1 MQSYRLV
8 LQSVCSFKTLL
19 LVLYVLEG
27 SLNLASAQSERL
39 DSAGRIENRIPRELL
54 AQPAI
59 SAEVERLRALR
70 KSAARYGKKHPAYGS
85 TEKQIAEVEVKLRS
99 YLEEPQRTDDA
110 RVEIPSAD
118 PQEHPGDRSSRQKPS
133 AQGLDS
139 ADDFSNIDFAT
150 GARLVPAY
158 RSLKLPRL
166 TGVGCFPAL
175 GLIWGGEYDSVT
187 NASRIW
193 QWSDLPDAKTKS
205 LYYEAVGKIEAL
217 AFLREFQEQ
226 AFVYLLVNNQFDKDT
241 SRITIEEI
249 PVQAVPPFSILEPTI
264 AKTLLDATV
273 RKSPRMHL
281 MSGEKP
287 GILLGYF
294 GDFLET
300 KIHEDWQLKQTTLDS
315 VWSFSRKNADLA
327 QLDLDSVEGFLPGIA
342 RSNREGS
349 IAIEAIFQST
359 YYGSVLSHTDKS
371 QIIVNP
377 EAGSI
382 LQAIQPGVNSKQTV
396 NLVAKTSRGIQGC
409 FLDTTSEPLILDGF
423 GVLLAI
429 EPKFDQENIQKNN
442 EGYEVTSALPS
453 QISRTGWFIDISK
466 AEFTDAFI
474 SFVPGGRTKDA
485 PHGVRIDRF
494 LSVPNQKKVNVN
506 SMDSS
511 MSFPPGSLLLQN
523 YIQIHQG
530 SEMRILKT
538 LGLVKTEL
546 DWVPFVYDWKY
557 DQSDANLSDTE
568 DVQPLF
574 SSSRNEIE
582 FIKTRTR
589 VSSSDCLRCH
599 RGPQSIGGL
608 GIADAQVPLGHPA
621 DGSNIPLT
629 ELLKQQG
636 KIHVQSDS
644 GSDSKN

>member
-1 MQSYRLV
+1 MQSYRLL
-8 LQSVCSFKTLL
+8 LQSVCLFKTLL

-27 SLNLASAQSERL
+27 SVNLASAQSERL

-54 AQPAI
+54 AQPTI
-59 SAEVERLRALR
+59 SVEVERLRALR
-70 KSAARYGKKHPAYGS
+70 KSAARYGKKHPAYGT
-85 TEKQIAEVEVKLRS
+85 TEKQIAEVEEKLRS
-99 YLEEPQRTDDA
+99 YLEEPERTDDA
-110 RVEIPSAD
+110 RVEMPSAD
-118 PQEHPGDRSSRQKPS
+118 PQENPDDRSSRPKPS

-139 ADDFSNIDFAT
+139 PHDFSNIDFAT

-166 TGVGCFPAL
+166 TGIGCFPAL
-175 GLIWGGEYDSVT
+175 GLIWGGEYDSDA

-193 QWSDLPDAKTKS
+193 QWSDLPDANTKS

-217 AFLREFQEQ
+217 AFLKEFQEQ
-226 AFVYLLVNNQFDKDT
+226 AFVYLLVNNQFGKDT
-241 SRITIEEI
+241 SRITIVEI

-264 AKTLLDATV
+264 AKTILDATV
-273 RKSPRMHL
+273 RKSPRMHM

-327 QLDLDSVEGFLPGIA
+327 QVDLDSARGFLPKVA

-377 EAGSI
+377 ETGSI
-382 LQAIQPGVNSKQTV
+382 SQAIQLGVNSKPTV

-409 FLDTTSEPLILDGF
+409 FLDTTSEPLVLDGF

-429 EPKFDQENIQKNN
+429 EPKFDQENIPKKI
-442 EGYEVTSALPS
+442 EGYEVTSSLPS
-453 QISRTGWFIDISK
+453 RISSTGWFIDISK

-474 SFVPGGRTKDA
+474 SFVPGGRTKDS

-494 LSVPNQKKVNVN
+494 LSVPNQKKVAVN
-506 SMDSS
+506 STDSS

-523 YIQIHQG
+523 YIQNHEG
-530 SEMRILKT
+530 SETRILKT
-538 LGLVKTEL
+538 LGLVKTEF

-557 DQSDANLSDTE
+557 DQSDANLSDSE

-599 RGPQSIGGL
+599 QGPQSIGGL

-621 DGSNIPLT
+621 DGSNIPLI

-644 GSDSKN
+644 GSD

>member
-1 MQSYRLV
+1 
-8 LQSVCSFKTLL
+8 
-19 LVLYVLEG
+19 
-27 SLNLASAQSERL
+27 
-39 DSAGRIENRIPRELL
+39 
-54 AQPAI
+54 
-59 SAEVERLRALR
+59 
-70 KSAARYGKKHPAYGS
+70 
-85 TEKQIAEVEVKLRS
+85 
-99 YLEEPQRTDDA
+99 
-110 RVEIPSAD
+110 
-118 PQEHPGDRSSRQKPS
+118 
-133 AQGLDS
+133 
-139 ADDFSNIDFAT
+139 
-150 GARLVPAY
+150 
-158 RSLKLPRL
+158 
-166 TGVGCFPAL
+166 
-175 GLIWGGEYDSVT
+175 
-187 NASRIW
+187 
-193 QWSDLPDAKTKS
+193 
-205 LYYEAVGKIEAL
+205 
-217 AFLREFQEQ
+217 
-226 AFVYLLVNNQFDKDT
+226 
-241 SRITIEEI
+241 
-249 PVQAVPPFSILEPTI
+249 
-264 AKTLLDATV
+264 
-273 RKSPRMHL
+273 
-281 MSGEKP
+281 
-287 GILLGYF
+287 LGYF

-359 YYGSVLSHTDKS
+359 YYGSVLSHTAKS

-377 EAGSI
+377 ETGSI
-382 LQAIQPGVNSKQTV
+382 SQAIQLGVNSKPTV

-409 FLDTTSEPLILDGF
+409 FLDTTSEPLVLDGF

-429 EPKFDQENIQKNN
+429 EPKFDQENIPKKI
-442 EGYEVTSALPS
+442 EGYEVTSSLPS
-453 QISRTGWFIDISK
+453 RISSTGWFIDISK

-474 SFVPGGRTKDA
+474 SFVPGGRTKDS

-494 LSVPNQKKVNVN
+494 LSVPNQKKVAVN
-506 SMDSS
+506 STDSS

-523 YIQIHQG
+523 YIQNHEG
-530 SEMRILKT
+530 SETRILKT
-538 LGLVKTEL
+538 LGLVKTEF

-557 DQSDANLSDTE
+557 DQSDANLSDSE

-599 RGPQSIGGL
+599 QGPQSIGGL

-621 DGSNIPLT
+621 DGSNIPLI

-644 GSDSKN
+644 GSD

>member
-1 MQSYRLV
+1 L
-8 LQSVCSFKTLL
+8 FKTLL

-27 SLNLASAQSERL
+27 SVNLASAQSERL

-54 AQPAI
+54 AQPTI
-59 SAEVERLRALR
+59 SVEVERLRALR
-70 KSAARYGKKHPAYGS
+70 KSAARYGKKHPAYGT
-85 TEKQIAEVEVKLRS
+85 TEKQIAEVEEKLRS
-99 YLEEPQRTDDA
+99 YLEEPERTDDA
-110 RVEIPSAD
+110 RVEMPSAD
-118 PQEHPGDRSSRQKPS
+118 PQENPDDRSSRPKPS

-139 ADDFSNIDFAT
+139 PHDFSNIDFAT

-166 TGVGCFPAL
+166 TGIGCFPAL
-175 GLIWGGEYDSVT
+175 GLIWGGEYDSDA

-193 QWSDLPDAKTKS
+193 QWSDLPDANTKS

-217 AFLREFQEQ
+217 AFLKEFQEQ
-226 AFVYLLVNNQFDKDT
+226 AFVYLLVNNQFGKDT
-241 SRITIEEI
+241 SRITIVEI

-264 AKTLLDATV
+264 AKTILDATV
-273 RKSPRMHL
+273 RKSPRMHM

-327 QLDLDSVEGFLPGIA
+327 QVDLDSARGFLPKVA

-377 EAGSI
+377 ETGSI
-382 LQAIQPGVNSKQTV
+382 SQAIQLGVNSKPTV

-409 FLDTTSEPLILDGF
+409 FLDTTSEPLVLDGF

-429 EPKFDQENIQKNN
+429 EPKFDQENIPKKI
-442 EGYEVTSALPS
+442 EGYEVTSSLPS
-453 QISRTGWFIDISK
+453 RISSTGWFIDISK

-474 SFVPGGRTKDA
+474 SFVPGGRTKDS

-494 LSVPNQKKVNVN
+494 LSVPNQKKVAVN
-506 SMDSS
+506 STDSS

-523 YIQIHQG
+523 YIQNHEG
-530 SEMRILKT
+530 SETRILKT
-538 LGLVKTEL
+538 LGLVKTEF

-557 DQSDANLSDTE
+557 DQSDANLSDSE

-599 RGPQSIGGL
+599 QGPQSIGGL

-621 DGSNIPLT
+621 DGSNIPLI

-644 GSDSKN
+644 GSD